1 MTRLAGIR
9 EFVLSCRT
17 LPILLDSDNQAMNH
31 IQTLA
36 ACAAFLLPAWALGQ
50 IEQGGTPLHWGE
62 PIQEK
67 VVWETFSA
75 LDIAQLEAEDK
86 VTATMK
92 DAPWRFGIE
101 HEVNFNLENSGSWTE
116 EDGLRVWHLGIDAEG
131 ATSLSFYLEE
141 FQIPK
146 GGELF
151 VYNAD
156 RTEFKGAFNHLSM
169 KEWGGLALGLMEGD
183 QVIMEYREPAG
194 LSNHGQIAISQVVQG
209 YRSLLQREA
218 ELDAAKSAA
227 GPFGNSGACNINVNC
242 PEGADWQVEKKA
254 VALIVNGGFAACTG
268 SMVNNTAND
277 GTPYFLT
284 ANHCLGNPNTWT
296 YYFNHES
303 STCSG
308 STGPTDNS
316 ISGGSLLVADG
327 GSDVALIELSSTP
340 PSSWDVEYAGWDAS
354 GATPD
359 NATGIHHPSGDV
371 KKICF
376 EEDSPYTSST
386 GGAAVWW
393 IDAWELGVTEPGSS
407 GSPLFDQN
415 HRIIGQLYG
424 GAAACSGSVNNGA
437 YDFYGRFD
445 VSWGLG
451 VSQYLDP
458 TSSGTTVLDGY
469 PTGFNTD
476 EGCTDPTACNYS
488 PLAIIDNGTC
498 AENDACG
505 VCGGDDSSCGGCT
518 NPEACNYDADATIED
533 GSCILSGLA
542 LTISV
547 GGGSWDSEIGWA
559 LESSDGIVVQGN
571 AGSSTVCVAPDCYT
585 FSMTDSYGDGW
596 NGATYTLTDA
606 DGNVLASGDLD
617 SAQNG
622 DGSTVGSDL
631 VQFGDADCGLG
642 CTDPTACN
650 YDEGASLDNGTC
662 NFDCIGCTDPTAC
675 NYDETATEDD
685 GSCVENDDCGVCGGD
700 NSSCG
705 GCTDSEACNYD
716 SNAIFEDGSCLQNDD
731 CGVCGGDNSSCGGCT
746 NPEACN
752 YDLTAILDDG
762 SCFFADPAFGCDCS
776 SEGGLVAVLSGTQE
790 SEATS
795 LIGTGNPV
803 AGVMDITLNFTGQG
817 SAWPGDMAVT
827 VISPEGQCVVFGGYD
842 DAPSCD
848 ANLGNYTTV
857 WPDDWT
863 GTASGTY
870 TAAVDLTSAGLSG
883 DGTWSVSVYNGW
895 ASGPEVTYDLSFTL
909 NGVCQLGDSVP
920 GCTDSTACN
929 YDEIATT
936 DDGSCEYGQ
945 TYYLDS
951 DGDGYGSVESGVT
964 CNGVLPGNGS
974 FQSGDCNDANSTV
987 YPDAPGTG
995 IGLDN
1000 DCNGTLDADEEEAV
1014 CPEDVNGDGVIS
1026 VADILAVLAEFG
1038 CTTGCE
1044 ADVDGDGN
1052 VIVSDLLSL
1061 LAAFGQDC

>member
-1 MTRLAGIR
+1 MGR
-9 EFVLSCRT
+9 ERSVLQAT
-17 LPILLDSDNQAMNH
+17 ILRAVSLTFRERQNNPMNH
-31 IQTLA
+31 IQNLA
-36 ACAAFLLPAWALGQ
+36 ACAALLLPTWAFAQ
-50 IEQGGTPLHWGE
+50 IEQGGKPLHWGE
-62 PIQEK
+62 PTQET
-67 VVWETFSA
+67 VVWETFGS
-75 LDIAQLEAEDK
+75 LDLAQLEEEDK

-101 HEVNFNLENSGSWTE
+101 HEVNFNLNNAGSWSE
-116 EDGLRVWHLGIDAEG
+116 EDGLRVWRLGVKGEG

-141 FQIPK
+141 FQVPK
-146 GGELF
+146 GGKLF
-151 VYNAD
+151 MYNAD
-156 RTEFKGAFNHLSM
+156 RTEFKGAFNHLSV
-169 KEWGGLALGLMEGD
+169 KEWGGLALSLMEGD
-183 QVIMEYREPAG
+183 EVILEYQEPVG
-194 LSNHGQIAISQVVQG
+194 LNNPGHIAISQVVQG

-218 ELDAAKSAA
+218 ELDAAKSSA

-268 SMVNNTAND
+268 SLINNTAND

-308 STGPTDNS
+308 STGPTNNS
-316 ISGGSLLVADG
+316 ISGGTLLVNNG
-327 GSDVALIELSSTP
+327 GADVALIELSSTP

-354 GATPD
+354 GATPE

-458 TSSGTTVLDGY
+458 TNSGATVLDGY

-476 EGCTDPTACNYS
+476 EGCTDPSACNYS
-488 PLAIIDNGTC
+488 PLAVIDDGSC
-498 AENDACG
+498 AENDA
-505 VCGGDDSSCGGCT
+505 
-518 NPEACNYDADATIED
+518 
-533 GSCILSGLA
+533 
-542 LTISV
+542 
-547 GGGSWDSEIGWA
+547 
-559 LESSDGIVVQGN
+559 
-571 AGSSTVCVAPDCYT
+571 
-585 FSMTDSYGDGW
+585 
-596 NGATYTLTDA
+596 
-606 DGNVLASGDLD
+606 
-617 SAQNG
+617 
-622 DGSTVGSDL
+622 
-631 VQFGDADCGLG
+631 
-642 CTDPTACN
+642 
-650 YDEGASLDNGTC
+650 
-662 NFDCIGCTDPTAC
+662 
-675 NYDETATEDD
+675 
-685 GSCVENDDCGVCGGD
+685 
-700 NSSCG
+700 
-705 GCTDSEACNYD
+705 
-716 SNAIFEDGSCLQNDD
+716 

-746 NPEACN
+746 NPDACN
-752 YDLTAILDDG
+752 YDAGAVVDDG

-795 LIGTGNPV
+795 FSGTGNPV
-803 AGVMDITLNFTGQG
+803 AGVIDITLNFTGQG
-817 SAWPGDMAVT
+817 SAWPGDMAMTVT
-827 VISPEGQCVVFGGYD
+827 SPDNQCVVFGGYN
-842 DAPSCD
+842 DAPQCD
-848 ANLGNYTTV
+848 VNLGNYATV
-857 WPDDWT
+857 WPDEWT

-870 TAAVDLTSAGLSG
+870 VASVDLTSAGLTGS
-883 DGTWSVSVYNGW
+883 GTWSVTVYNGW
-895 ASGPEVTYDLSFTL
+895 TSGPEVTYDLSYSL
-909 NGVCQLGDSVP
+909 NGVCELSDSVS
-920 GCTDSTACN
+920 GCVDSAACN
-929 YDEIATT
+929 YNADATV

-945 TYYLDS
+945 PYYLDS
-951 DGDGYGSVESGVT
+951 DGDGYGSVESGVSCT
-964 CNGVLPGNGS
+964 GVLPGNAS
-974 FQSGDCNDANSTV
+974 FESGDCNDANSTV
-987 YPDAPGTG
+987 YPGAPATG
-995 IGLDN
+995 VGLDN
-1000 DCNGTLDADEEEAV
+1000 DCNGTLDADEEEIV
-1014 CPEDVNGDGVIS
+1014 CPEDVNGDGAIS

-1038 CTTGCE
+1038 CTTACE

-1052 VIVSDLLSL
+1052 VIVSDVLAL

>member
-1 MTRLAGIR
+1 
-9 EFVLSCRT
+9 
-17 LPILLDSDNQAMNH
+17 MNH
-31 IQTLA
+31 IKTLA
-36 ACAAFLLPAWALGQ
+36 AFAALLLPTWALGQ
-50 IEQGGTPLHWGE
+50 IERGGKPLHWGE
-62 PIQEK
+62 PIQET
-67 VVWETFSA
+67 VVWETFGA
-75 LDIAQLEAEDK
+75 LDLDQLAEEDR

-92 DAPWRFGIE
+92 DAPWRFGVE
-101 HEVNFNLENSGSWTE
+101 HEVDFNLTNAGSWSE
-116 EDGLRVWHLGIDAEG
+116 EDGLRVWRLGVKAEG

-141 FQIPK
+141 FQVPK

-151 VYNAD
+151 IYNAD
-156 RTEFKGAFNHLSM
+156 RTEFKGAFNHLSV
-169 KEWGGLALGLMEGD
+169 KGWGGLALSLMEGD
-183 QVIMEYREPAG
+183 QVILEYREPVG
-194 LSNHGQIAISQVVQG
+194 LSNPGQIAISQVVQG

-268 SMVNNTAND
+268 SLVNNTAND

-308 STGPTDNS
+308 STGPTNNS
-316 ISGGSLLVADG
+316 ISGGALLVADG

-437 YDFYGRFD
+437 YDYYGRFD

-458 TSSGTTVLDGY
+458 TNSGATVLDGY

-488 PLAIIDNGTC
+488 PLAIIDDGSC
-498 AENDACG
+498 AENDA
-505 VCGGDDSSCGGCT
+505 
-518 NPEACNYDADATIED
+518 
-533 GSCILSGLA
+533 
-542 LTISV
+542 
-547 GGGSWDSEIGWA
+547 
-559 LESSDGIVVQGN
+559 
-571 AGSSTVCVAPDCYT
+571 
-585 FSMTDSYGDGW
+585 
-596 NGATYTLTDA
+596 
-606 DGNVLASGDLD
+606 
-617 SAQNG
+617 
-622 DGSTVGSDL
+622 
-631 VQFGDADCGLG
+631 
-642 CTDPTACN
+642 
-650 YDEGASLDNGTC
+650 
-662 NFDCIGCTDPTAC
+662 
-675 NYDETATEDD
+675 
-685 GSCVENDDCGVCGGD
+685 
-700 NSSCG
+700 
-705 GCTDSEACNYD
+705 
-716 SNAIFEDGSCLQNDD
+716 

-746 NPEACN
+746 NPDACN
-752 YDLTAILDDG
+752 YDAGAVVDDG
-762 SCFFADPAFGCDCS
+762 SC
-776 SEGGLVAVLSGTQE
+776 VLSG
-790 SEATS
+790 
-795 LIGTGNPV
+795 V
-803 AGVMDITLNFTGQG
+803 ALTFTLLTDNYPAETT
-817 SAWPGDMAVT
+817 WT
-827 VISPEGQCVVFGGYD
+827 LTD
-842 DAPSCD
+842 DAGATVMEGGPYNGQQTTYTAEACVATGCYTLTVNDSFGD
-848 ANLGNYTTV
+848 GLQYSGVVGNYTMV
-857 WPDDWT
+857 DGD
-863 GTASGTY
+863 GNVLAQMIDGGNFGSQ
-870 TAAVDLTSAGLSG
+870 AVDNFCVEAG
-883 DGTWSVSVYNGW
+883 N
-895 ASGPEVTYDLSFTL
+895 
-909 NGVCQLGDSVP
+909 SVP
-920 GCTDSTACN
+920 GCIDSTACN
-929 YDEIATT
+929 YDAEATA

-951 DGDGYGSVESGVT
+951 DGDGYGSVESGVS
-964 CNGVLPGNGS
+964 CSGVLPGNAS

-987 YPDAPGTG
+987 YPGAPGTAVG
-995 IGLDN
+995 IDN
-1000 DCNGTLDADEEEAV
+1000 DCSGTLDADEEEVV
-1014 CPEDVNGDGVIS
+1014 CPEDVNGDGAIS

-1038 CTTGCE
+1038 CTTSCE

-1052 VIVSDLLSL
+1052 VIVSDVLAL

>member
-1 MTRLAGIR
+1 
-9 EFVLSCRT
+9 
-17 LPILLDSDNQAMNH
+17 MNH

-36 ACAAFLLPAWALGQ
+36 ACAALLLPAWAFGQ

-62 PIQEK
+62 PLQET
-67 VVWETFSA
+67 VVWETFGA
-75 LDIAQLEAEDK
+75 LNLDQLAEEDR

-101 HEVNFNLENSGSWTE
+101 HDVDFDLNNSGSWSE
-116 EDGLRVWHLGIDAEG
+116 EDDLRVWRLGVKAEG

-141 FQIPK
+141 FQVPK

-151 VYNAD
+151 MYNAN
-156 RTEFKGAFNHLSM
+156 RTEFKGAFNHLSV
-169 KEWGGLALGLMEGD
+169 KEWGGLALSLMEGEE
-183 QVIMEYREPAG
+183 VILEYREPLG
-194 LSNHGQIAISQVVQG
+194 LDNPGQIAISQVVQG

-268 SMVNNTAND
+268 SLINNTAND

-308 STGPTDNS
+308 STGPTNNS
-316 ISGGSLLVADG
+316 ISGGALLVADG
-327 GSDVALIELSSTP
+327 GADVALIELSSTP

-458 TSSGTTVLDGY
+458 TNSGATVLDGY

-488 PLAIIDNGTC
+488 PLAIIDDGSC
-498 AENDACG
+498 AENDA
-505 VCGGDDSSCGGCT
+505 
-518 NPEACNYDADATIED
+518 
-533 GSCILSGLA
+533 
-542 LTISV
+542 
-547 GGGSWDSEIGWA
+547 
-559 LESSDGIVVQGN
+559 
-571 AGSSTVCVAPDCYT
+571 
-585 FSMTDSYGDGW
+585 
-596 NGATYTLTDA
+596 
-606 DGNVLASGDLD
+606 
-617 SAQNG
+617 
-622 DGSTVGSDL
+622 
-631 VQFGDADCGLG
+631 
-642 CTDPTACN
+642 
-650 YDEGASLDNGTC
+650 
-662 NFDCIGCTDPTAC
+662 
-675 NYDETATEDD
+675 
-685 GSCVENDDCGVCGGD
+685 
-700 NSSCG
+700 
-705 GCTDSEACNYD
+705 
-716 SNAIFEDGSCLQNDD
+716 

-746 NPEACN
+746 NPQACN
-752 YDLTAILDDG
+752 YDAGAVVDDG
-762 SCFFADPAFGCDCS
+762 SC
-776 SEGGLVAVLSGTQE
+776 VLSG
-790 SEATS
+790 
-795 LIGTGNPV
+795 V
-803 AGVMDITLNFTGQG
+803 ALTFTLLTDN
-817 SAWPGDMAVT
+817 WPGETTWSVT
-827 VISPEGQCVVFGGYD
+827 DGAGDIVMEGGPYNGQQ
-842 DAPSCD
+842 
-848 ANLGNYTTV
+848 T
-857 WPDDWT
+857 
-863 GTASGTY
+863 TY
-870 TAAVDLTSAGLSG
+870 TAEACVATGCYTLTVNDSYG
-883 DGTWSVSVYNGW
+883 DGLQYG
-895 ASGPEVTYDLSFTL
+895 
-909 NGVCQLGDSVP
+909 GVVGDYSLVDGDGNVLAQMVDGGDFGSQAVADFCVEAGNDVP
-920 GCTDSTACN
+920 GCIDSSACN
-929 YDEIATT
+929 YDAEATS

-951 DGDGYGSVESGVT
+951 DGDGYGSVESGVS
-964 CNGVLPGNGS
+964 CSGVLPGNAS
-974 FQSGDCNDANSTV
+974 FQSGDCNDANSTM
-987 YPDAPGTG
+987 YPGAPGTG
-995 IGLDN
+995 AGVDN
-1000 DCNGTLDADEEEAV
+1000 DCSGTLDADEEEVV
-1014 CPEDVNGDGVIS
+1014 CPEDVNGDGSIS

-1038 CTTGCE
+1038 CTSNC
-1044 ADVDGDGN
+1044 ASDVDGDGN
-1052 VIVSDLLSL
+1052 VIVSDVLAL